1 MAFFASRVGPD
12 LIIAA
17 ASAFPARDRQFRSGI
32 LPDRG
37 RDRRVPDAVYG
48 EEVVSYVVPRP
59 SAGVDVGTLL
69 RYCNDGLPAF
79 KAPKHIVVCAEL
91 PKTERGKL
99 DRRALAERWSREARE

>member
-1 MAFFASRVGPD
+1 
-12 LIIAA
+12 
-17 ASAFPARDRQFRSGI
+17 
-32 LPDRG
+32 
-37 RDRRVPDAVYG
+37 VYG

-99 DRRALAERWSREARE
+99 DRRALAERWNREARE